1 MAQIAQ
7 SRQLTKSALATQKA
21 SEVFDQGI
29 PAKAAPA
36 QKLALRSQFLSSW
49 EVRRL
54 TDTCTDLNSSYFS
67 TFHCRMSGIRTLLS
81 PRAARISFR
90 GFHV

>member
-29 PAKAAPA
+29 PARAAPA
-36 QKLALRSQFLSSW
+36 QKLAFSSQSLFS
-49 EVRRL
+49 ER
-54 TDTCTDLNSSYFS
+54 CTDLQ
-67 TFHCRMSGIRTLLS
+67 IL
-81 PRAARISFR
+81 ARIVTPRTSQPSIA
-90 GFHV
+90 V